1 MGARP
6 IFNEYKQPRCGQA
19 NSNRDDVNYQV
30 TARKW
35 RPRQFDQMVGQ
46 EHITTT
52 LSNAVSTGRI
62 AHCYLFCGPRG
73 TGKTT
78 TARILA
84 KMLNCSDPSSPDPCD
99 ACASCTS
106 IAEGTS
112 MDVLEIDGASNNSVD
127 DVRELREVVRYVP
140 TGGAHKIYIID
151 EIHMLS
157 TAAFNALLKTL
168 EEPPEKVVFV
178 FATTEVQEVPQ
189 TILSRCQRF
198 NFRRIPTTAIAAH
211 LSTIAQAEGIEAEEE
226 ALFLL
231 AQRADGAMR
240 DAESLMDQ
248 VVSFEHDRI
257 SEHGVR
263 QVLGLVDGRTF
274 FELDQALSAGESAQV
289 LEIVSN
295 VVEGGGDLEEF
306 VRGFT
311 EHSRHLLSVKIQG
324 SDAAQLEVADAER
337 VRLVEA
343 AEAFA
348 EEDLLR
354 ILQMLL
360 DLEDGL
366 RRSAQPRFRV
376 ELALVR
382 AARMGRAVDV
392 ATLLRK
398 LESMPPPPLSPRGP
412 AARVPDTSGAP
423 PKAAAKPN
431 PLLPD
436 RPEPQPPTSSQ
447 PPVAASVSPSE
458 PPPPA
463 GETEPAGDSEPAQA
477 QPSTSTGA
485 VDEQAVRDNWGRI
498 VDGVMQAQRMLG
510 SFLQEGTVERLEGS
524 VLWILFDQ
532 AGRFNMSQVDK
543 NRAVVEEVCEQV
555 LGVRLRVQC
564 KVSSAAQGT
573 DAPTGET
580 SAGASK
586 AAAKAGDSSAQVDPR
601 VKSVLDTFDGELV

>member
-1 MGARP
+1 M
-6 IFNEYKQPRCGQA
+6 
-19 NSNRDDVNYQV
+19 NYQV

-35 RPRQFDQMVGQ
+35 RPRRFDEVVGQ

-84 KMLNCSDPSSPDPCD
+84 KMLNCSEASSPDPCD
-99 ACASCTS
+99 TCASCKS

-127 DVRELREVVRYVP
+127 DVRELREVVRYVA

-151 EIHMLS
+151 EVHMLS

-168 EEPPEKVVFV
+168 EEPPERVVFV

-198 NFRRIPTTAIAAH
+198 NFRRIPTGAIAAH
-211 LSTIAQAEGIEAEEE
+211 LATITKAEGIEAEED

-231 AQRADGAMR
+231 AQRADGALR

-257 SEHGVR
+257 TESGVR
-263 QVLGLVDGRTF
+263 QVLGLVDGRTL
-274 FELDQALSAGESAQV
+274 FELSQALSDGASAAV
-289 LEIVSN
+289 LEIISR
-295 VVEGGGDLEEF
+295 VVEGGGDIEEF

-311 EHSRHLLSVKIQG
+311 EHSRHLLSVKVQG
-324 SDAAQLEVADAER
+324 SAGQLEVSGAER
-337 VRLVEA
+337 VRLVES

-360 DLEDGL
+360 DLETDL

-376 ELALVR
+376 EIALVR
-382 AARMGRAVDV
+382 AARMGRAIDV

-398 LESMPPPPLSPRGP
+398 LEAMPAQPGFRRPATAKPDAGRALPRP
-412 AARVPDTSGAP
+412 AASDSPTTP
-423 PKAAAKPN
+423 P
-431 PLLPD
+431 
-436 RPEPQPPTSSQ
+436 SSQ
-447 PPVAASVSPSE
+447 APSPASLHSE
-458 PPPPA
+458 PPVEA
-463 GETEPAGDSEPAQA
+463 AR
-477 QPSTSTGA
+477 QPSAPVPSPT
-485 VDEQAVRDNWGRI
+485 VDAETVEVSSGGLDTDAVRKVWGRI
-498 VDGVMQAQRMLG
+498 RDGVTQAQRSLG
-510 SFLQEGTVERLEGS
+510 SFLEEGRVEDLEGS
-524 VLWILFDQ
+524 VLRISFEAQ
-532 AGRFNMSQVDK
+532 NGFNMSQVEK
-543 NRAVVEEVCEQV
+543 NRTVVEEVCEQV
-555 LGVRLRVQC
+555 LGMRLRVQC
-564 KVSSAAQGT
+564 VVRSTEKEQATAGGHEQSSG
-573 DAPTGET
+573 AP
-580 SAGASK
+580 K
-586 AAAKAGDSSAQVDPR
+586 AAPRSKDASHADPT
-601 VKSVLDTFDGELV
+601 VKSILDTFDGELV

>member
-1 MGARP
+1 M
-6 IFNEYKQPRCGQA
+6 
-19 NSNRDDVNYQV
+19 NYQV

-35 RPRQFDQMVGQ
+35 RPRRFEEVVGQ

-84 KMLNCSDPSSPDPCD
+84 KMLNCSQRSGADPCD
-99 ACASCTS
+99 TCASCTS

-151 EIHMLS
+151 EVHMFS

-168 EEPPEKVVFV
+168 EEPPERVVFV

-198 NFRRIPTTAIAAH
+198 NFRRIPTSSIAGH
-211 LSTIAQAEGIEAEEE
+211 LATIAQAEGIQADEE
-226 ALFLL
+226 ALYLL
-231 AQRADGAMR
+231 AQRADGALR

-248 VVSFEHDRI
+248 VVSFEQDRI
-257 SEHGVR
+257 SEPGVR

-274 FELDQALSAGESAQV
+274 FELSQAIADGESAQV
-289 LEIVSN
+289 LEVVSR
-295 VVEGGGDLEEF
+295 VVEGGGDIEEF

-311 EHSRHLLSVKIQG
+311 EHCRHLLSVKVQEDG
-324 SDAAQLEVADAER
+324 GAQLEVADAER
-337 VRLVEA
+337 ERLVQA
-343 AEAFA
+343 AEVFA

-360 DLEDGL
+360 DLEADL

-376 ELALVR
+376 EIALVR
-382 AARMGRAVDV
+382 AARMGRAIDV

-398 LESMPPPPLSPRGP
+398 LEAMPAQPSPTP
-412 AARVPDTSGAP
+412 ASSSSTRPSSSPVPSTQRSAGQAR
-423 PKAAAKPN
+423 
-431 PLLPD
+431 
-436 RPEPQPPTSSQ
+436 PTATDS
-447 PPVAASVSPSE
+447 
-458 PPPPA
+458 PPPA
-463 GETEPAGDSEPAQA
+463 PARQTPTVSQAPPAPDRSPPAEAAPAPFGPVDAQA
-477 QPSTSTGA
+477 VKDA
-485 VDEQAVRDNWGRI
+485 WRRI
-498 VDGVMQAQRMLG
+498 VDGVRQAHTSLG
-510 SFLQEGTVERLEGS
+510 SFLQEGQPGQVEGH
-524 VLWILFDQ
+524 VLRILFAE
-532 AGRFNMSQVDK
+532 AGRFNMTQVEK
-543 NRAVVEEVCEQV
+543 NRAIVEEICEQV

-564 KVSSAAQGT
+564 AIGSSEAAPGAAV
-573 DAPTGET
+573 DGPSRG
-580 SAGASK
+580 AGSGSQDRK
-586 AAAKAGDSSAQVDPR
+586 SDTQVDPA